1 MKETRRQRT
10 IAREV
15 SFSGQGLHTGQ
26 RTTARFLPTPA
37 NMGVRFRRVDLP
49 GAPEVPADI
58 THVVDTTSESR
69 RTTIGRDGVSVT
81 TVEHLLAAIHG
92 LGIDNLVIEIDGGE
106 PGEVDGSALPIA
118 TLLREAGIVEQPETE
133 RAYLRIERPIA
144 FSNGEA
150 ELVAIPHDGFRLT
163 FTIDYEDPL
172 IGSQFA
178 TFEISEETFLR
189 EIAGARTFAL
199 LQEVETL
206 KSRGLIKGGSL
217 DNAVVVGNGKV
228 MSKEPL
234 RFPDEFVRHKILD
247 LLGDLFLLGMP
258 ILGHVISVKSGHSSN
273 VELVRRIRKFA
284 EEAKGPTLKLRHRG
298 PIQKVLDI
306 TAIERIMPHRY
317 PFLLVDRILELE
329 EEKRVVGIKNVTV
342 NEPFFQGHFP
352 GHPIMPA
359 VLIIEAMAQVG
370 GVLLLST
377 VDDPEGKLVYFLAI
391 DKAKFRK
398 PVLPGDQIRF
408 ELELVNL
415 KGPFCKM
422 SGKAFVEGA
431 LVAEAE
437 LMSKIVER

>member
-1 MKETRRQRT
+1 MRYQRT
-10 IAREV
+10 ITREA
-15 SFSGQGLHTGQ
+15 SYQGRGLHTG
-26 RTTARFLPTPA
+26 RDTRVRFLPAPV
-37 NMGVRFRRVDLP
+37 NRGVRFRRVDMP
-49 GAPEVPADI
+49 GAPEIPADI
-58 THVVDTTSESR
+58 THVVDTTTESR
-69 RTTIGRDGVSVT
+69 RTTIGREGVQVT
-81 TVEHLLAAIHG
+81 TVEHLLAAVHG
-92 LGIDNLVIEIDGGE
+92 LGIDNLIVEIDGGE
-106 PGEVDGSALPIA
+106 PGEVDGSARPIA
-118 TLLREAGIVEQPETE
+118 DLLRGAGIVQQPEAE
-133 RAYLRIERPIA
+133 RAYLRIEKPIA
-144 FSNGEA
+144 YSNGGA
-150 ELVAIPHDGFRLT
+150 ELVAIPHNGFRLS
-163 FTIDYEDPL
+163 FTIDYSDPL
-172 IGSQFA
+172 IRSQFA
-178 TFEISEETFLR
+178 SFEISEETFIN

-199 LQEVETL
+199 LQEVEML
-206 KSRGLIKGGSL
+206 KERGLIKGGTL
-217 DNAVVVGNGKV
+217 ENAVVVGNGEV

-258 ILGHVISVKSGHSSN
+258 IRGHVISLRSGHASN
-273 VELVRRIRKFA
+273 VELVRRIRRFA
-284 EEAKGPTLKLRHRG
+284 EESKGPALKLRNRG
-298 PIQKVLDI
+298 PMQKTLDI

-377 VDDPEGKLVYFLAI
+377 VDNPEGKLVYFLAI
-391 DKAKFRK
+391 DKAKFRR

-408 ELELVNL
+408 ELEMVNL

-422 SGKAFVEGA
+422 AGKAFVDDA
-431 LVAEAE
+431 LVAEAD